1 MFAIALKI
9 ILGLLVFLAIS
20 SGITKIMLMPQETEF
35 FGKYGFND
43 IMLIVFGVVQVI
55 GGALMVI
62 PKLRTY
68 GASAVFVTFGISLIL
83 LILEGNYPVTAITL
97 IAMVLLIVVIKKN
110 HITSRSK
117 MDAA

>member
-1 MFAIALKI
+1 MKIVMKI
-9 ILGLLVFLAIS
+9 ILGVLVFLAIS

-43 IMLIVFGVVQVI
+43 IMLMIFGVIQVI
-55 GGALMVI
+55 GGVVMI
-62 PKLRTY
+62 MPKLRTY
-68 GASAVFVTFGISLIL
+68 GAIAVVITFGISLIL
-83 LILEGNYPVTAITL
+83 LILEGNYPVSVVTL
-97 IAMVLLIVVIKKN
+97 IAMALLVLIIKQN